1 MGNIPIE
8 LRDNP
13 AEMAK
18 NEHDDDIE
26 PEIEPGE
33 IEVEE
38 FPIADEED
46 DEVEEPDMDPDE
58 SEI

>member
-1 MGNIPIE
+1 
-8 LRDNP
+8 
-13 AEMAK
+13 MAK

-26 PEIEPGE
+26 PEVEPGE

-46 DEVEEPDMDPDE
+46 EKDEEVEEPDMDPDE

>member
-1 MGNIPIE
+1 
-8 LRDNP
+8 
-13 AEMAK
+13 MAK